1 MRRVLLLFAVPD
13 GAGAMRMM
21 FHFALAFK
29 RNGYD
34 VCLAHGDSTAQS
46 PEISVVAR
54 DMLNQLASS
63 GIKCIPCAGFRMR
76 SSRLLTNQLK
86 AIVAEQNSQV
96 LIGFH
101 PLDFKYALSIAGKTK
116 RACVLSLQN
125 RQVFWGSPF
134 ARWIKAQIFRY
145 LLRRYATRVVCTSE
159 AVRDHL
165 ILEYGANPARCRVI
179 PNGIPIPDKG
189 PDHGAVSRLR
199 QSLSLSDD
207 DFLLVN
213 TGRIDIQKG
222 QDLLLAA
229 LESVNAANWSLVLI
243 GDVSEGRSTPEQKQF
258 QDKLKSLI
266 SRNNWESRVHFVGW
280 RDDVDV
286 FLAAADIY
294 IHTARWE
301 GPSAPLAVMEAMAA
315 KLPVIMTDCC
325 GRPDGFV
332 DGVHGYVARSENEH
346 SISQAVVQ
354 MLARS
359 SAERREMG
367 VRCREM
373 VEANY
378 EIGRISTRFVEEV
391 DSVLASS

>member
-21 FHFALAFK
+21 FHFAQAFK
-29 RNGYD
+29 RKGYD

-46 PEISVVAR
+46 AEIPVVAH

-63 GIKCIPCAGFRMR
+63 GITCIPCAGFRLR
-76 SSRLLTNQLK
+76 SSRSLTSQLK

-125 RQVFWGSPF
+125 RQVFWGSSV
-134 ARWIKAQIFRY
+134 ARWIKAQIFRFW
-145 LLRRYATRVVCTSE
+145 LRRYATRVVCTSD

-165 ILEYGANPARCRVI
+165 IQEYGANPARCRVI
-179 PNGIPIPDKG
+179 PNGIPIPDKT
-189 PDHGAVSRLR
+189 PDAGSVSRLR
-199 QSLSLSDD
+199 HSLSLRDED
-207 DFLLVN
+207 ILLVN

-222 QDLLLAA
+222 QDLLLTA
-229 LESVNAANWSLVLI
+229 LESVNARQWSLVLI
-243 GDVSEGRSTPEQKQF
+243 GDVSKGRSTPEQKHF
-258 QDKLKSLI
+258 HDKLKSLI
-266 SRNNWESRVHFVGW
+266 SQNQWESRVHFVGW
-280 RDDVDV
+280 RDNVDV

-315 KLPVIMTDCC
+315 KLPIIMTDCC
-325 GRPDGFV
+325 GRPEGFV
-332 DGVHGYVARSENEH
+332 DGVHGYVAQSENEH
-346 SISQAVVQ
+346 SISQAIVQ
-354 MLARS
+354 MLAHN
-359 SAERREMG
+359 SAQRREMG
-367 VRCREM
+367 IRCREM

-391 DSVLASS
+391 DSVMAVL